1 MSEVENILIILSNIE
16 KRLDEMRT
24 LCDKLEMTIK
34 GSIAYDYIEAM
45 PGCLSFLDK
54 EYPFEE

>member
-16 KRLDEMRT
+16 KSLDEIKV
-24 LCDKLEMTIK
+24 LCDNLEMTVK
-34 GSIAYDYIEAM
+34 GSIAYDCLEAM